1 MSDAPLRTEGV
12 CPDTRT
18 RPGGS
23 AHSTSAA
30 QGETRVTT
38 LELFFDLAFVFNF
51 TQLARLL
58 SRDMTPRGIV
68 QVLLIFWLLWWM
80 YGGYA
85 WLTNHLPPHRKRH
98 RLLLLLGMASFLVLG
113 LATPN
118 AFQGDGVAF
127 GVGYL
132 LIVTVHSAL
141 FAFGGH
147 RAARNMLRIA
157 PFHLVAAGLIIVA
170 GIVDGPVVYALWAG
184 AVVLEIVAPMV
195 TGVSGFELR
204 PGHFVERHG
213 LLMII
218 ALGDAFLAL
227 GIGTD
232 GERAG
237 LSVVTTAVLIFVI
250 PACLWWVYF
259 DESEKARRA
268 ELALER
274 KDAHERSRLALSAFF
289 YAHVPMLLGLI
300 LIAAAVKKTIVHPF
314 EPLAVA
320 PAAAL
325 AGGVSLYLVGI
336 AWFHGILKIGPQRFH
351 FAASL
356 LGIAAIPVGHLASSV
371 AEVVL
376 LGLLI
381 VSALFSEHRWS
392 RQIDRLAP
400 HLRSTDA
407 PTHTRITTP
416 PEVTRS

>member
-1 MSDAPLRTEGV
+1 MSE
-12 CPDTRT
+12 
-18 RPGGS
+18 
-23 AHSTSAA
+23 AHSPSPPSIAPAA
-30 QGETRVTT
+30 STVRHGETRVTT

-58 SRDMTPRGIV
+58 SDDMTPRGLL

-85 WLTNHLPPHRKRH
+85 WLTNHLPPHRRRH
-98 RLLLLLGMASFLVLG
+98 RLLLLLGMAAFLVLG

-118 AFQGDGVAF
+118 AFHGDGIAF

-132 LIVTVHSAL
+132 LIVAVHAAL
-141 FAFGGH
+141 FAFGGPS
-147 RAARNMLRIA
+147 AARNMLRIA
-157 PFHLVAAGLIIVA
+157 PFHTAAAGLIITA
-170 GIVDGPVVYALWAG
+170 GFLDGTLPYLLWGG
-184 AVVLEIVAPMV
+184 AVLLEVVAPVV
-195 TGVSGFELR
+195 TGVSGFQLR

-218 ALGDAFLAL
+218 ALGDSFLAL
-227 GIGTD
+227 GIGMD
-232 GERAG
+232 GGQAG

-274 KDAHERSRLALSAFF
+274 QSSPRRSRLALSAFF

-300 LIAAAVKKTIVHPF
+300 LVASAVKKTIVHPF
-314 EPLAVA
+314 APLDLA
-320 PAAAL
+320 PALAL
-325 AGGVSLYLVGI
+325 AGGVSLYLAGI

-351 FAASL
+351 LVA
-356 LGIAAIPVGHLASSV
+356 SV
-371 AEVVL
+371 AALGAVAMGRYTSAVGEVVL

-381 VSALFSEHRWS
+381 VAGLVSEHRWS
-392 RQIDRLAP
+392 RRLDRPAP
-400 HLRSTDA
+400 RPPTGSPA
-407 PTHTRITTP
+407 PVPIPPPPRVGAQ
-416 PEVTRS
+416 PEVPRP